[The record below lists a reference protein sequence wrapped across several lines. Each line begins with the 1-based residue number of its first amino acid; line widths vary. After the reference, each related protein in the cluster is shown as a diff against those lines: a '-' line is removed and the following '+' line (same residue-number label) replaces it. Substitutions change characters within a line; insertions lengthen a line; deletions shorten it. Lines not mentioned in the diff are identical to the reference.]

1 MGGGI
6 SIPLGFPRVSSNLTG
21 VATVLSLEGAWR
33 GVDHLV
39 GRFTSRLIT
48 HHIHTQRNAGNGILG
63 NVLLM
68 HFRTQHLQ
76 NGLKGGGTVH
86 ARRAHPFNNPPIK
99 QLSPRPSL
107 GIAEPCPG

>member
-1 MGGGI
+1 MGGGTI
-6 SIPLGFPRVSSNLTG
+6 GGFPAGAGAAAIGVLSLESAG

-48 HHIHTQRNAGNGILG
+48 HHIHIQRNAGNGILG

-68 HFRTQHLQ
+68 HFRTQQ
-76 NGLKGGGTVH
+76 
-86 ARRAHPFNNPPIK
+86 
-99 QLSPRPSL
+99 
-107 GIAEPCPG
+107 